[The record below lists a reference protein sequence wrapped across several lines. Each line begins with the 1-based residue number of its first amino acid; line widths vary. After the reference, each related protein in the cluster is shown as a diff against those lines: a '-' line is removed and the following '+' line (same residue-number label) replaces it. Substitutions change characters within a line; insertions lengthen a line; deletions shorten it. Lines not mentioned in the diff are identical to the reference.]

1 MYIFR
6 LSQLIVSRTSSIYIS
21 YGSVNLS
28 IHHVI
33 LSYDTFHRSLLL
45 LIRFNLIYVT
55 FIVTSTFVLIIF
67 EALLRLNLHTK
78 YIWGISSYRN
88 NCCLLTYVFIAA
100 FHNVLSTKCILSEKV
115 RQVQAPSTQNFSW
128 KSITLEGK
136 VCTVITVARLL
147 FIWQANFANEFCM
160 NSNTWHV
167 FSLKDS
173 NKSFT
178 CLDTISVNSLAAH
191 SKFSYTFE
199 PKLIIYL

>member
-78 YIWGISSYRN
+78 

-178 CLDTISVNSLAAH
+178 CLDTISVNSLAAQG
-191 SKFSYTFE
+191 KFSYTFE
-199 PKLIIYL
+199 PELIIYS

>member
-21 YGSVNLS
+21 YGSSVNLS

-33 LSYDTFHRSLLL
+33 LCYDTFHRSLLP

-55 FIVTSTFVLIIF
+55 FIVTNIFVLIIF

-78 YIWGISSYRN
+78 RFTTSYKPN
-88 NCCLLTYVFIAA
+88 GFCL
-100 FHNVLSTKCILSEKV
+100 KKV
-115 RQVQAPSTQNFSW
+115 GKVQAPSTQNFSW
-128 KSITLEGK
+128 KSITFQGK
-136 VCTVITVARLL
+136 VYTVITVARLL

-160 NSNTWHV
+160 NKQYLRHV

-178 CLDTISVNSLAAH
+178 CLDTTSVNSLAAQI
-191 SKFSYTFE
+191 KFSYTFE
-199 PKLIIYL
+199 PEVIIYL

>member
-78 YIWGISSYRN
+78 

-128 KSITLEGK
+128 KSITFQGK
-136 VCTVITVARLL
+136 VYTVITVARLL

-178 CLDTISVNSLAAH
+178 CLDTISVNCLAAQ

>member
-55 FIVTSTFVLIIF
+55 FIVTSIFVLIIF

-78 YIWGISSYRN
+78 YVYLCIHSSISQHLISQMYFVGESSAS
-88 NCCLLTYVFIAA
+88 T
-100 FHNVLSTKCILSEKV
+100 STKHTKLFFENQSHLREK
-115 RQVQAPSTQNFSW
+115 
-128 KSITLEGK
+128 
-136 VCTVITVARLL
+136 
-147 FIWQANFANEFCM
+147 FI
-160 NSNTWHV
+160 
-167 FSLKDS
+167 
-173 NKSFT
+173 
-178 CLDTISVNSLAAH
+178 
-191 SKFSYTFE
+191 
-199 PKLIIYL
+199 P

>member
-45 LIRFNLIYVT
+45 LIRFNFIYVT

-78 YIWGISSYRN
+78 

-178 CLDTISVNSLAAH
+178 CLDTISVNCLAAQ

>member
-78 YIWGISSYRN
+78 

-178 CLDTISVNSLAAH
+178 CLDTISVNCLAAQ

>member
-78 YIWGISSYRN
+78 

-128 KSITLEGK
+128 KSITFQGK
-136 VCTVITVARLL
+136 VYTVITVARLL

-160 NSNTWHV
+160 NKQYLRHV

-178 CLDTISVNSLAAH
+178 CLDTTSVNSLAAQI
-191 SKFSYTFE
+191 KFSYTFE
-199 PKLIIYL
+199 PEVIIYL